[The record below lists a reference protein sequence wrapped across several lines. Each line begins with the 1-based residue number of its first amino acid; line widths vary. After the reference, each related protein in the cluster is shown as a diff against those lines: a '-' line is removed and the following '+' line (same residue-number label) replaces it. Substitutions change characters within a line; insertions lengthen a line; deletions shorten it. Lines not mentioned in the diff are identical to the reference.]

1 MTGERTLVIGTGNE
15 HRGDDAAGLLAARSL
30 RTLIGHRGPA
40 EILEHRGDGAA
51 LIELWAGRSWVILVD
66 AVRSA
71 GSPGQVLRFDASD
84 RPLEAEREH
93 GSTHAFG
100 PAGAIE
106 MARCLGR
113 LPRRVEIYGITGSL
127 FSIGAEAQPAVC
139 VAARAVARSI
149 AELIGLTS
157 GWARRSGV

>member
-1 MTGERTLVIGTGNE
+1 MQGSSIYSDHPCTLYPSTSQQYPTE
-15 HRGDDAAGLLAARSL
+15 SQ
-30 RTLIGHRGPA
+30 
-40 EILEHRGDGAA
+40 HRGDGAA

-139 VAARAVARSI
+139 VAA
-149 AELIGLTS
+149 
-157 GWARRSGV
+157 

>member
-100 PAGAIE
+100 PAVACRGESRSTA
-106 MARCLGR
+106 
-113 LPRRVEIYGITGSL
+113 S
-127 FSIGAEAQPAVC
+127 PAAC
-139 VAARAVARSI
+139 SRSAPKPSPPCASQLEPWPARSP
-149 AELIGLTS
+149 S
-157 GWARRSGV
+157 SSD